1 MDISPPRL
9 ARDLI
14 RLLIA
19 VIRLIIAIL
28 TFVSGAT
35 NYYFRQCWALIST
48 NSFFRMDIRY
58 TSLRHLAAKLAH
70 WCMPMCCGAGAYPP
84 TFTICAGA
92 GISQR

>member
-28 TFVSGAT
+28 TFVGGAT
-35 NYYFRQCWALIST
+35 NYHFRRCSALIST
-48 NSFFRMDIRY
+48 NSFFRMDILY
-58 TSLRHLAAKLAH
+58 MSLRDLPAKRVY
-70 WCMPMCCGAGAYPP
+70 WCMLMYCGAGAYPP
-84 TFTICAGA
+84 TFTICARA
-92 GISQR
+92 GISQL

>member
-28 TFVSGAT
+28 TFVGGPLT
-35 NYYFRQCWALIST
+35 TISAGV
-48 NSFFRMDIRY
+48 
-58 TSLRHLAAKLAH
+58 RHLYPQIRSSEWTSCICPLEI
-70 WCMPMCCGAGAYPP
+70 CPPSGFIGA
-84 TFTICAGA
+84 C
-92 GISQR
+92 